1 MPGKDRSGS
10 TDRNEHVRIHECGS
24 NNRTLSSVETVEPE
38 DVFENPSR
46 PRRKEAVSAL
56 VDVGFLS
63 SLEAEAYIR
72 YVIEGQEADEE
83 QSFSL
88 SSVKSAKE
96 KLAAAQESLG
106 ILSAYENPKQ
116 SDECSE
122 CAGDLGD
129 TWTVNLADNPI
140 CLDCAEA
147 AHPNL
152 DS

>member
-1 MPGKDRSGS
+1 MPGKNRSGS
-10 TDRNEHVRIHECGS
+10 TDGNEYVRIHECGS
-24 NNRTLSSVETVEPE
+24 NNRTQSSVETADPE
-38 DVFENPSR
+38 DVFEDPSR

-56 VDVGFLS
+56 EEAGFLS
-63 SLEAEAYIR
+63 SLEAEAYVR
-72 YVIEGQEADEE
+72 HVIEGQEAEEE

-88 SSVKSAKE
+88 SSVKSAKG

-106 ILSAYENPKQ
+106 ILSAYEKPQQ

-122 CAGDLGD
+122 CAADLGD
-129 TWTVNLADNPI
+129 TWTVNLVANPI